1 MTIQSPHLPL
11 PLEATPETVAD
22 VISAIPSNP
31 EGSRFAI
38 VSESSQTY
46 MQALHTPA
54 GFQLEY
60 QEGTIAQHYHC
71 LREDLSAS
79 EIIEVLCD
87 YLSGDVFW
95 KRRFQFECRDLRTP
109 YFRAGFR
116 VGQLFGHIT
125 DFFGRS
131 KV

>member
-60 QEGTIAQHYHC
+60 QDGSIAQHYHC
-71 LREDLSAS
+71 TREDLSEA
-79 EIIEVLCD
+79 EVIEVFRD
-87 YLSGDVFW
+87 YAAGDIFG
-95 KRRFQFECRDLRTP
+95 KLAK
-109 YFRAGFR
+109 Y
-116 VGQLFGHIT
+116 VGI
-125 DFFGRS
+125 R
-131 KV
+131 